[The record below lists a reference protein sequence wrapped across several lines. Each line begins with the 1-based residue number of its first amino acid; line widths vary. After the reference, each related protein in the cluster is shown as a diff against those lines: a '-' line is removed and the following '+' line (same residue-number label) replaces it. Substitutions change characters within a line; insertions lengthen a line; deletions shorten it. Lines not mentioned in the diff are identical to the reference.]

1 MMRLAR
7 PPRRA
12 RPETIVAL
20 VDVTFFLLVFFLLVA
35 RMDATAPF
43 VVLPPTGQHGTD
55 MLGGGATISVSA
67 GGDLALDGQ
76 PVARAD
82 LLPGLAPR
90 LRDQP
95 DLLVRINADR
105 AAPLRHVLPL
115 VADLTAAGFA
125 DVVLAVTP
133 EAP

>member
-1 MMRLAR
+1 MKLAR

-43 VVLPPTGQHGTD
+43 AVLPPQGQHGVD
-55 MLGGGATISVSA
+55 MPGGGATVSVSA
-67 GGDLALDGQ
+67 AGALALDGQ
-76 PVARAD
+76 AVARGD
-82 LLPGLAPR
+82 LVARLVPR

-95 DLLVRINADR
+95 ALLVRINADR

-115 VADLTAAGFA
+115 VADLTAAGFR

-133 EAP
+133 EVP

>member
-1 MMRLAR
+1 MKLAR

-12 RPETIVAL
+12 APETIIAL

-43 VVLPPTGQHGTD
+43 VVLPPSGQQGAD
-55 MLGGGATISVSA
+55 MPGGGATVSVSSSGA
-67 GGDLALDGQ
+67 LALDGQ
-76 PVARAD
+76 PVARGD
-82 LLPGLAPR
+82 LVARMVPM
-90 LRDQP
+90 LRDRP
-95 DLLVRINADR
+95 DILVRINADR

-115 VADLTAAGFA
+115 VEDLKAAGFG

-133 EAP
+133 EVP